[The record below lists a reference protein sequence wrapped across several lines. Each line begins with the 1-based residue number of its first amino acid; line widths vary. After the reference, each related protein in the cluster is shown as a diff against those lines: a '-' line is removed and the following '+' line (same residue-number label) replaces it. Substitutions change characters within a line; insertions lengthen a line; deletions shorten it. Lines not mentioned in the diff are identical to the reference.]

1 MCILSRFLRIF
12 AGALLLGIAWVHLAD
27 QASAQSLTETKIR
40 LMADALRARDA
51 GDLELAERNLIR
63 LVELAPDDP
72 SVKRLLKGVQD
83 ALAEERDR
91 LATAQ
96 PVEPFSTPRVSPTAM
111 PVPSSGDP
119 LTAPESPAEDKAI
132 DMAAMEAEIEAAAA
146 AEEVRQLEL
155 IAAARQESY
164 EAERLVAEGRYDA
177 AIARLDSAIRSM
189 PQNPMTAPVVAE
201 LKDQRADAVQAR
213 DTVLAVAAAP
223 PRVERSRP
231 TVTSAASTPINEV
244 DGLWST
250 ARGAYA
256 SGYWE
261 QARRAL
267 EEILLI
273 DPGHSAARR
282 LAQRIDNE
290 TAADPVQWRQETRR
304 SLINE
309 VEQSWRRPAAVVADA
324 ENAGSDRA
332 DSNPLMQE
340 LESTLIP
347 NVSFSSVE
355 LQRVVSTLSDLSREF
370 DSNADG
376 MHGVNIIVIDPQN
389 RRPTV
394 SLTLRDLSLKRVLDF
409 ITDSIG
415 YQYEVQADAVVLRPG
430 GETSTLDTE
439 FFPITRSTVIRMT
452 GIGGGLASGG
462 AAPAVDDP
470 FSPAPVATVSAPGG
484 GSEAEALKQFL
495 QQAGV
500 DFANQPGANL
510 AYDGS
515 AMIVTQTSR
524 NIERIRNILNR
535 YNDVRQVEIE
545 AKFMEVQEGALEEFG
560 VAWNVVHGRNGD
572 PAYLATGDT
581 SNRTLATAFSP
592 NATGTSGRITS
603 PETLVASV
611 DGLGNPAVETRPG
624 IDLPIL
630 NSPPQFP
637 GSVDL
642 GEGTDPLATI
652 QGMIGEFNVNAVVS
666 ALSRQTGSDLLS
678 APKVTVLSGNPATI
692 TVAQELRYPTSYG
705 EVRSEV
711 GSSARDSS
719 SAGVTITAGTPQ
731 DFEMRKVGVELRVTP
746 TVEEDDYSISLDLNP
761 RVTEFE
767 GFVEYGG
774 QSVAISNNTTV
785 TVPSGFFQPIFSTRE
800 VSTKVTL
807 WDGATLVM
815 GGLTREEIKTI
826 EDKVPL
832 LGDIPGLGRLFR
844 TEGETTQKRNLLIFV
859 TANLVSPG
867 GSPKKQTL
875 PGVPPSSP
883 YRNPAVV
890 TPGGAVERE

>member
-1 MCILSRFLRIF
+1 MTGVWTVGVSSSV
-12 AGALLLGIAWVHLAD
+12 A
-27 QASAQSLTETKIR
+27 AQSLTETKIR
-40 LMADALRARDA
+40 LMADALRARDS
-51 GDLELAERNLIR
+51 GDLELAERNLNQ

-72 SVKRLLKGVQD
+72 SVKRLLSGVQED
-83 ALAEERDR
+83 LTAAQAEQESSAAAPQSMPISAPTLSTMPASDPFA
-91 LATAQ
+91 ATAL
-96 PVEPFSTPRVSPTAM
+96 EPA
-111 PVPSSGDP
+111 DP
-119 LTAPESPAEDKAI
+119 MAEL
-132 DMAAMEAEIEAAAA
+132 AAMEAEIEAAAVAEEARQLDLITEARRQA
-146 AEEVRQLEL
+146 AEADQL
-155 IAAARQESY
+155 AR
-164 EAERLVAEGRYDA
+164 AGRYDA
-177 AIARLDSAIRSM
+177 ALSRLDTAIYSM
-189 PQNPMTAPVVAE
+189 PGNPMTGPIAAD
-201 LKDQRADAVQAR
+201 LQAQRDEILQMR
-213 DTVLAVAAAP
+213 DESMAAAVVVP
-223 PRVERSRP
+223 EPRIERSAP
-231 TVTSAASTPINEV
+231 TVSVSVDEPISEV
-244 DGLWST
+244 DRLWNE
-250 ARGAYA
+250 ARAAYS

-261 QARRAL
+261 RARESV

-273 DPGHSAARR
+273 EPDHNAARR
-282 LAQRIDNE
+282 LAQRIDE
-290 TAADPVQWRQETRR
+290 EMEADPLLWRRETRR
-304 SLINE
+304 SLIAE
-309 VEQSWRRPAAVVADA
+309 VEQSWRRPNAAVAASDDA
-324 ENAGSDRA
+324 GFGAPG
-332 DSNPLMQE
+332 SNPLMQE
-340 LESTLIP
+340 LESIRIP
-347 NVSFSSVE
+347 SVSFSSVE

-370 DSNADG
+370 DSNQQG

-389 RRPTV
+389 RRPAV
-394 SLTLRDLSLKRVLDF
+394 SLTLRDLSLRRILDF

-415 YQYEVQADAVVLRPG
+415 YQYEVQSDAVVLRPG

-462 AAPAVDDP
+462 VSAAVDDP
-470 FSPAPVATVSAPGG
+470 FSPTPVSGVNAPGG

-560 VAWNVVHGRNGD
+560 VAWNVIHGQNGD
-572 PAYLATGDT
+572 PSYLATGGT

-603 PETLVASV
+603 PETMIDSI
-611 DGLGNPAVETRPG
+611 DSLGNPVSETRPG
-624 IDLPIL
+624 TNLPIV
-630 NSPPQFP
+630 NNPPNFP

-642 GEGTDPLATI
+642 GEGSDPLAMI
-652 QGMIGEFNVNAVVS
+652 QGMIGDFNVNAVVT

-774 QSVAISNNTTV
+774 QSVAISNDTTV
-785 TVPSGFFQPIFSTRE
+785 TVPSGFYQPIFSTRE

-826 EDKVPL
+826 DDKVPI

-844 TEGETTQKRNLLIFV
+844 SEGETTQKRNLLIFV

-867 GSPKKQTL
+867 GSPKKQAL
-875 PGVPPSSP
+875 PNVTPSSAFQ
-883 YRNPAVV
+883 NPSVV
-890 TPGGAVERE
+890 TPSGAVERE